1 MAVKTT
7 ICMGGIITYNPEI
20 DRLTQCIQKAAQE
33 CQKVVVVDNG
43 SANFEDIVQLVEKFE
58 NSYIIKNESNFGIA
72 KALNQV
78 FHEAAKQNYD
88 WVLTL
93 DQDTVIPD
101 NLMER
106 YSQAI
111 SNVHINLAI
120 ICPQIHDDLSGKTW
134 PVLNENERERCVEK
148 CITSASLNNV
158 KMWDAVGGFDEKL
171 FIDEVDHDYC
181 YRVRKS
187 KGEILLVD
195 NVTIN
200 HTIGNSKIYTILG
213 KEIIVRNHSA
223 FRKYYI
229 TRNIL
234 LVDRKQNGRITFLAI
249 RHCALFLVKTLI
261 FEDKKKK
268 KAVAC
273 FKGFVD
279 GMKGV

>member
-1 MAVKTT
+1 MIIKTT
-7 ICMGGIITYNPEI
+7 KCIGGIITYNPEI
-20 DRLTQCIQKAAQE
+20 DRLSQCIQKAVQE

-43 SANFEDIVQLVEKFE
+43 SANVGDIVQLVETFE
-58 NSYIIKNESNFGIA
+58 NSYIIENERNFGIA

-78 FHEAAKQNYD
+78 FCEAVKQNYK

-101 NLMER
+101 NLLER

-111 SNVHINLAI
+111 SNNSINLAI
-120 ICPQIHDDLSGKTW
+120 ICPQIHDDLSKKTW
-134 PVLNENERERCVEK
+134 PVLNEGERERYVEK

-158 KMWDAVGGFDEKL
+158 KTWDAVGGFDEKL

-187 KGEILLVD
+187 NGKILLVD

-234 LVDRKQNGRITFLAI
+234 LVDRKQHEKITFLAI
-249 RHCALFLVKTLI
+249 QHCVLFLVKTLI
-261 FEDKKKK
+261 FEDQKKEKV
-268 KAVAC
+268 AAC
-273 FKGFVD
+273 FKGFMD
-279 GMKGV
+279 GVKGV

>member
-1 MAVKTT
+1 MTVKTT
-7 ICMGGIITYNPEI
+7 KCMGGIITYNPEI
-20 DRLTQCIQKAAQE
+20 DRLTQCIKKAAQE

-43 SANFEDIVQLVEKFE
+43 SANVGDIVQLIDKFE
-58 NSYIIKNESNFGIA
+58 NSYIIENASNFGIA

-78 FHEAAKQNYD
+78 FREAAKQNYD

-101 NLMER
+101 DLMER

-111 SNVHINLAI
+111 SNAPINLAI

-134 PVLNENERERCVEK
+134 PVLNENEGKRSVEK

-187 KGEILLVD
+187 NGEILLVG

-200 HTIGNSKIYTILG
+200 HTIGNSKVYTIFG

-234 LVDRKQNGRITFLAI
+234 LVDRKQNGKITFSAI
-249 RHCALFLVKTLI
+249 RHCVLFLVKTLI
-261 FEDKKKK
+261 FEDKKKEK
-268 KAVAC
+268 VAAC
-273 FKGFVD
+273 FKGFMD

>member
-200 HTIGNSKIYTILG
+200 HTIGNSLRSRSGYFQRKIYFDLAFVAPCVALQTHFHQLEPKPTNAATG
-213 KEIIVRNHSA
+213 KSPSPGHGPFCEKTN
-223 FRKYYI
+223 RKSP
-229 TRNIL
+229 
-234 LVDRKQNGRITFLAI
+234 QTFL
-249 RHCALFLVKTLI
+249 VYT
-261 FEDKKKK
+261 
-268 KAVAC
+268 
-273 FKGFVD
+273 
-279 GMKGV
+279 

>member
-1 MAVKTT
+1 MIIKTT
-7 ICMGGIITYNPEI
+7 KCIGGIITYNPEI
-20 DRLTQCIQKAAQE
+20 DRLSQCIQKAVQE

-43 SANFEDIVQLVEKFE
+43 SANVGDIVQFVETFE
-58 NSYIIKNESNFGIA
+58 NSYIIENERNFGIA

-78 FHEAAKQNYD
+78 FCEAVKQNYK

-101 NLMER
+101 NLLER

-111 SNVHINLAI
+111 SNNFINLAI
-120 ICPQIHDDLSGKTW
+120 ICPQIHDDLSKKTW
-134 PVLNENERERCVEK
+134 PVLNEGERERYVEK

-181 YRVRKS
+181 YRVGKS
-187 KGEILLVD
+187 NGKILLVD

-234 LVDRKQNGRITFLAI
+234 LVDRKQHKKITFLAI
-249 RHCALFLVKTLI
+249 QHCVLFLVKTLI
-261 FEDKKKK
+261 FEDQKKEKV
-268 KAVAC
+268 VAC
-273 FKGFVD
+273 FKGFMD
-279 GMKGV
+279 GVKGV

>member
-1 MAVKTT
+1 MIIKTT
-7 ICMGGIITYNPEI
+7 KCIGGIITYNPEI
-20 DRLTQCIQKAAQE
+20 DRLSQCIQKAVQE

-43 SANFEDIVQLVEKFE
+43 SANVGDIVQLVETFE
-58 NSYIIKNESNFGIA
+58 NSYIIENERNFGIA

-78 FHEAAKQNYD
+78 FCEAVKQNYK

-101 NLMER
+101 NLLER

-111 SNVHINLAI
+111 SNNFINLAI
-120 ICPQIHDDLSGKTW
+120 ICPQIHDDLSKKTW
-134 PVLNENERERCVEK
+134 PVLNEGERERYVEK

-187 KGEILLVD
+187 NGKILLVD

-234 LVDRKQNGRITFLAI
+234 LVDRKQHKKITFLAI
-249 RHCALFLVKTLI
+249 QHCVLFLVKTLI
-261 FEDKKKK
+261 FEDQKKEKV
-268 KAVAC
+268 VAC
-273 FKGFVD
+273 FKGFMD
-279 GMKGV
+279 GVKGV